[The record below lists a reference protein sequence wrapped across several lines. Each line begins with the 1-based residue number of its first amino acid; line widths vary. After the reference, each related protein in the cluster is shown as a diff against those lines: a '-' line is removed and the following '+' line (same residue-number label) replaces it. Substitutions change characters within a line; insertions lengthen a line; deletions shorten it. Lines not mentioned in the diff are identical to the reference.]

1 MESIITSFKKR
12 QRQIIDTFVAGYS
25 SFPGHLV
32 VINVI
37 DSEVKDE
44 IKFLFQ
50 DVTGVAIHVEKIN
63 LNEYRLNDIR
73 QSAITERLRQ
83 IVFHAEENF
92 KHKMADKVLEPKD
105 EQVIYKPFFQTQLNS
120 VDRPYC
126 IGLRANDEEDSIMEV
141 YGEDPHSTIVEFF
154 DKLLVSDFII
164 TMKDGK

>member
-12 QRQIIDTFVAGYS
+12 QRQIIDTFVAGYN
-25 SFPGHLV
+25 SFPGHFV
-32 VINVI
+32 AINVI

-73 QSAITERLRQ
+73 HSAITERLRQ

-92 KHKMADKVLEPKD
+92 KHKMVKGTQLKD
-105 EQVIYKPFFQTQLNS
+105 EDVIYKPFFQTEPNAA
-120 VDRPYC
+120 DRPYC
-126 IGLRANDEEDSIMEV
+126 VGLRVNDEEDNVLEC
-141 YGEDPHSTIVEFF
+141 YGQNPHIAVVEFF
-154 DKLLVSDFII
+154 EELRKNNFII

>member
-12 QRQIIDTFVAGYS
+12 QRQIIDTFVAGYNS
-25 SFPGHLV
+25 SPSHLV

-105 EQVIYKPFFQTQLNS
+105 EQIIYKPFFQTQLNS

-126 IGLRANDEEDSIMEV
+126 VGLRVNDEEDNVLEC
-141 YGEDPHSTIVEFF
+141 YGENPQIAVGEFF
-154 DKLLVSDFII
+154 EELIKSNFII